1 MTHHQLPPTYKALLF
16 PSASDPAIIT
26 ELPTPKV
33 EPGSAIVKPLYSWIP
48 SYSNELYTNGNPRQ
62 YGIPFPVVGGTG
74 AIGRVVAAGPDS
86 ARLGVGDLVTT
97 EPLIRIRDD
106 PSQAYMLTLGPGLP
120 LKDPPAAYHHWRHG
134 TWGELVQVPLENV
147 LRFNEDALRRQGVAL
162 QDLGF
167 FGQLVIPYGGL
178 RDVKL
183 SAGETVLITPAT
195 GNFGGAAVHVALAMG
210 ARVIAMGRNAS
221 ILAELKA
228 LATNRVD
235 TVTISGDEE
244 TDLAALSKLGP
255 IDVFYDLTPRKVKNP
270 SHVRAGIRSV
280 RVGGR
285 ISFSGGLADFNF
297 PYNVVMQRNLTV
309 RGTIMYTR
317 EQAQE
322 LVGMIEMGALRIGP
336 GAGLTVKKVFGLEDW
351 AVALETAANEAGAGS
366 TVLFAPT
373 QE

>member
-1 MTHHQLPPTYKALLF
+1 MSSHQLPATYKGLLF
-16 PSASDPAIIT
+16 PSASDPAIVTDI
-26 ELPTPKV
+26 PTPKL
-33 EPGSAIVKPLYSWIP
+33 EPGSAFVKPLYCWIP

-74 AIGRVVAAGPDS
+74 AIGRVVAVGPDS
-86 ARLGVGDLVTT
+86 AGLSVGDLVTT
-97 EPLIRIRDD
+97 EPWIRIRDD
-106 PSQAYMLTLGPGLP
+106 PGKSYMLTLG
-120 LKDPPAAYHHWRHG
+120 AAAPQTTSAYDHWHHG
-134 TWGELVQVPLENV
+134 TWGELVKVPLENV
-147 LRFNEDALRRQGVAL
+147 HRFNEEALRRQDVTL

-167 FGQLVIPYGGL
+167 FAQLAIPYGGL
-178 RDVKL
+178 RDVNL
-183 SAGETVLITPAT
+183 NAGETVLITPAT

-210 ARVIAMGRNAS
+210 ARVIAMGRNTS
-221 ILAELKA
+221 ILAGLKS
-228 LATNRVD
+228 LAPNRVE
-235 TVTISGDEE
+235 TVTISGSEE

-255 IDVFYDLTPRKVKNP
+255 IDVFYDLTPLKVKNP
-270 SHVRAGIRSV
+270 SHVRAGILSV

-297 PYNVVMQRNLTV
+297 PYNIVMQRGLTV

-322 LVGMIEMGALRIGP
+322 LVKMIESGALRLGP
-336 GAGLTVKKVFGLEDW
+336 EAGLIVKKVFKLEDW
-351 AVALETAANEAGAGS
+351 DDAIETAAKEAGAGS